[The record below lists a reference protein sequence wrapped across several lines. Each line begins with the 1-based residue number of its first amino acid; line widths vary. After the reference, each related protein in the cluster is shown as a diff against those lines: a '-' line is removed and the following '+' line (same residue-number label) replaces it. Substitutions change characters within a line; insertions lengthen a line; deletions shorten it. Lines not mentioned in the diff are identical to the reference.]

1 MSNPPTT
8 GNSYNFNSP
17 DLSFS
22 HQSSFTIPP
31 GANAATIR
39 DLQMADLAKTEQ
51 FFGDMGDKLRALQ
64 QQRPLTEG
72 EQAGLAQA
80 DAWRNQVRGEQQALR
95 DEAALAACDQP
106 SRHIA
111 NATAWR
117 AICTDPDWC
126 KVGNAV
132 VAFDSFAVI
141 DQVQIASPNVKAQ
154 CEPVYRIGDL
164 HKGIQADAGAQLVAQ
179 TSLGSGYTKMLS
191 GSNKV
196 KVNNLPVA
204 RDGSE
209 CIVNCNIMGVGGA
222 KGKIVTETKGGGNS
236 APPSGASN
244 PDAPPGQR
252 TSPRLEELQRQEE
265 MLKKRLID
273 VDAADEYVRFKD
285 LNGAIDQI
293 QGTPGTWTDYL
304 AQTGRGLLK
313 VGTGI
318 GEGVYEL
325 GKMAVSTSQ
334 TMNNPAG
341 MMLSGVQAQILAE
354 NIALGN
360 VTAGSVATA
369 VGQGAFAMVVP
380 PGAQQAWGKGNYVE
394 AGVHTAGNIAVSFGT
409 LISKAGGLLRGGK
422 VVESVADDM
431 ARAGSGAAD
440 DAARATANASDDAA
454 RAAAG
459 NTDDA
464 ARQSANHADDGV
476 HVKPRKLDP
485 LEVPCFNPFDKPK
498 FQALSAADKRKY
510 LQEYAKQLRR
520 QQAEINRL
528 TVDQFKA
535 ARDAFIATG
544 GRNPL
549 AKQAQAAFRR
559 NFANGLKEKFTNEM
573 LGSIKNPTPS
583 DYAAIRKAVA
593 ARTEKIME
601 SLVALHEPD
610 MVTGGFHQFDPKHMG
625 REDVNGSIGPS
636 WNQSERLATMDN
648 AANNAIANG
657 NGSANMNVQLRVCP
671 GK

>member
-1 MSNPPTT
+1 MSNPLPN
-8 GNSYNFNSP
+8 GNSYSFNSP

-22 HQSSFTIPP
+22 HQSNFTIPL
-31 GANAATIR
+31 GADAATIR

-64 QQRPLTEG
+64 QQRPLTQS
-72 EQAGLAQA
+72 EQAGLTQA
-80 DAWRNQVRGEQQALR
+80 DTWRDQVRGEQQALR
-95 DEAALAACDQP
+95 DEAALASCEQP

-132 VAFDSFAVI
+132 VAFDSFAII
-141 DQVQIASPNVKAQ
+141 DQVQMASPNVKAQ

-191 GSNKV
+191 GSNSV

-209 CIVNCNIMGVGGA
+209 CLVNCNIMGVGGA
-222 KGKIVTETKGGGNS
+222 KGRIVTETKGAGSN
-236 APPSGASN
+236 APPSESSN
-244 PDAPPGQR
+244 PEAPPGQR
-252 TSPRLEELQRQEE
+252 TSARLEELKRQEAL
-265 MLKKRLID
+265 LKQRLIN

-285 LNGAIDQI
+285 LNGLIDEM

-304 AQTGRGLLK
+304 AQTARGVAK
-313 VGTGI
+313 VGTGL
-318 GEGVYEL
+318 GEGLYEL
-325 GKMAVSTSQ
+325 GKMAVSANQ
-334 TMNNPAG
+334 TMTNPAG

-380 PGAQQAWGKGNYVE
+380 PGAQQAWGQGNYVE
-394 AGVHTAGNIAVSFGT
+394 ATVHTAGNIVVSFGT
-409 LISKAGGLLRGGK
+409 ILSKAGGLLRGGK
-422 VVESVADDM
+422 VVESVADDV
-431 ARAGSGAAD
+431 ARAGSGRID
-440 DAARATANASDDAA
+440 DAARASANMADDAGKVAAAEHADDAA
-454 RAAAG
+454 KQAAK
-459 NTDDA
+459 
-464 ARQSANHADDGV
+464 RSDDGI

-485 LEVPCFNPFDKPK
+485 LKVPCFNPFDKKK
-498 FQALSAADKRKY
+498 FQALSAADKKKY
-510 LQEYAKQLRR
+510 LREYASQLRR
-520 QQAEINRL
+520 QQSEINRL
-528 TVDQFKA
+528 TADEFKT
-535 ARDAFIATG
+535 ARDAYKAAG

-549 AKQAQAAFRR
+549 ASEMQAQFRENFEERLIASLGASLRRSGLSPAQAEAAAVRR
-559 NFANGLKEKFTNEM
+559 AGE
-573 LGSIKNPTPS
+573 
-583 DYAAIRKAVA
+583 
-593 ARTEKIME
+593 IME
-601 SLVALHEPD
+601 PLAALHEPD
-610 MVTGGFHQFDPKHMG
+610 MVTGGFSQPDPKHMG
-625 REDVNGSIGPS
+625 RTDINSSIGGS
-636 WNQSERLATMDN
+636 WNQGGRLSSMDTT
-648 AANNAIANG
+648 ANNAISNG
-657 NGSANMNVQLRVCP
+657 NGNANMNVQLRVCP